1 MKYILRKQ
9 NYIMKNNF
17 ELIDENNILKVMII
31 GLVIYLNKKDNVS
44 TTYMD

>member
-9 NYIMKNNF
+9 NYTMKNNF
-17 ELIDENNILKVMII
+17 EIIDENNILKVMII

>member
-17 ELIDENNILKVMII
+17 ELIDENNIFKVMII

>member
-1 MKYILRKQ
+1 MRYILRKQ
-9 NYIMKNNF
+9 NYTMKNNF